1 MSKSRTAVPPN
12 APQHVDLAL
21 ARWRK
26 SSYSGGANDCVE
38 IAELGAWVAVRD
50 SKDAGRQP
58 LVFSRAAMG
67 ALVNGLTAGA
77 I

>member
-1 MSKSRTAVPPN
+1 M
-12 APQHVDLAL
+12 QDVDLAL

-38 IAELGAWVAVRD
+38 IAEWGASVAVRD
-50 SKDAGRQP
+50 SKDVRRQP
-58 LVFSRAAMG
+58 LVFSRAAMR
-67 ALVNGLTAGA
+67 ALVKELTGRA